1 MINNHHFFNLY
12 HHNFV
17 RIAVAIPC
25 VKIADPQFNS
35 QEILNLLEQG
45 IKDKSILIAFP
56 ELSLSGYSCGDL
68 FFQQAL
74 LTECEQAFYWLLKQ
88 SQNLP
93 IIGVIGM
100 PLLIEG
106 SLFNCAAAFY
116 QGKILGVVP
125 KVSLA
130 NHERRQFTSV
140 SRIFKKYVSI
150 ANQDIIPVNP
160 YLLFKSKEQP
170 LFSFHITVGEDFSP
184 IPSSSYGALAEA
196 HVLINLTASNAGVD
210 KIYNR
215 SQLISSQSQR
225 CCAAYFYA
233 NGGFGESTTDFAWD
247 GQGIIY
253 ENGTCLAQTQ
263 PFSYQ
268 SQLISGDIDLD
279 SLQQSQ
285 IRSHNFSEA
294 CYQHQELLTNF
305 ETISYSIFLPLQ
317 ERLLLKRIYSRFPYL
332 PKNLEKQDKRYQE
345 IYAMQVQGLV
355 KRLQTTGI
363 TKIVLGVSGGLD
375 STLALIVCMGAM
387 DILKL
392 SRSHILAYIMTGFGT
407 SENALIRARQLTT
420 ASGCQVHEMDISPSA
435 MQMLKDIGHPYA
447 EGKLVYDL
455 TFENV
460 QAGERAS
467 HLFRIANFHQALV
480 IGTGDLSEMALGWC
494 TYGVG
499 DHMAHYHVNSSLPK
513 TLIQSMISWIE
524 KSQKFGEEMSVAL
537 KTILASEISP
547 ELIPIEENHPIQRSE
562 DTVGPYPLQDFHLY
576 YTLGFGYSPSK
587 VAFLAWSAWHDFRQG
602 NWPDHIEDHRC
613 QYTLKEI
620 KHWLG
625 VFLKRFFHSS
635 QFKRSAMVDGVSVG
649 YSLSPRVGYQAPSDS
664 EITTWL
670 NQLDKI
676 PEE

>member
-1 MINNHHFFNLY
+1 MNNHHHFFNLY
-12 HHNFV
+12 HHSFV
-17 RIAVAIPC
+17 RAAIAIPS
-25 VKIADPQFNS
+25 VKVADPQFNS

-45 IKDKSILIAFP
+45 VEDQSILVVFP

-68 FFQQAL
+68 FQQQAL
-74 LTECEQAFYWLLKQ
+74 LTECEQAFYRLLSQ

-100 PLLIEG
+100 PLLIAG
-106 SLFNCAAAFY
+106 SLFNCAVVFY
-116 QGKILGVVP
+116 QGKVLGVVP
-125 KVSLA
+125 KLSLE
-130 NHERRQFTSV
+130 NHEKRQFASAYCTV
-140 SRIFKKYVSI
+140 KKYISI
-150 ANQDIIPVNP
+150 ADQDNISVNP

-184 IPSSSYGALAEA
+184 LPSSSYGALAGA
-196 HVLINLTASNAGVD
+196 HILINLTASSAGVD
-210 KIYNR
+210 KIDNR
-215 SQLISSQSQR
+215 HQLIGSQSQR
-225 CCAAYFYA
+225 CFAAYLYA
-233 NGGFGESTTDFAWD
+233 NAGFGESTTDFAWD

-253 ENGTCLAQTQ
+253 ENGACLAQNQ

-268 SQLISGDIDLD
+268 SQLISSDIDLD
-279 SLQQSQ
+279 CLQQSR
-285 IRSHNFSEA
+285 IRSQGFIETG
-294 CYQHQELLTNF
+294 YQHQEFLTNF
-305 ETISYSIFLPLQ
+305 EIISCSISFPLQ
-317 ERLLLKRIYSRFPYL
+317 EKLSLKRIYSRFPYL
-332 PKNLEKQDKRYQE
+332 PKNLEKLDKCYQK

-363 TKIVLGVSGGLD
+363 IKIVLGVSGGLD
-375 STLALIVCMGAM
+375 STLALIICMGAM
-387 DILKL
+387 DVLKL
-392 SRSHILAYIMTGFGT
+392 PRAHILAYIMPGFGT
-407 SENALIRARQLTT
+407 SENALIRARQLTM
-420 ASGCQVHEMDISPSA
+420 ASGCQTCEMDISPSA

-447 EGKLVYDL
+447 EGNFVYDL

-460 QAGERAS
+460 QAGERTS
-467 HLFRIANFHQALV
+467 HLFRLANFHQALV

-524 KSQKFGEEMSVAL
+524 ESQKFGENMSTAL
-537 KTILASEISP
+537 KAIQVSEISP
-547 ELIPIEENHPIQRSE
+547 ELIPAHENQPIQRSE

-576 YTLGFGYSPSK
+576 YIGFGYAPSK

-602 NWPDHIEDHRC
+602 NWSNHIEDRRY

-635 QFKRSAMVDGVSVG
+635 QFKRSAMVDGASVG
-649 YSLSPRVGYQAPSDS
+649 YTLSPRVGYQAPSDS
-664 EITTWL
+664 EITAWL
-670 NQLDKI
+670 NQLDNI
-676 PEE
+676 PEK